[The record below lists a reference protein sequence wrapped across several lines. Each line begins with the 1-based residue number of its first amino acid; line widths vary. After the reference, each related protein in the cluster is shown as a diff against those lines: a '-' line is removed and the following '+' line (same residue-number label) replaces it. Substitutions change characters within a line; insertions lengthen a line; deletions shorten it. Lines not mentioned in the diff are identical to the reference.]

1 MLRNFDW
8 DFSSTADAVIA
19 ILLVAAMVVVVFV

>member
-19 ILLVAAMVVVVFV
+19 ILLVAAMVAVVFV